1 MGRHTLHENTLHTSA
16 RMKLVLV
23 SGLLLSLGVSTLA
36 AKDIDGE
43 FVVFSTGATSC
54 TDYLNARRNGLESI
68 EPYRQWLSGY
78 LSAFN
83 LIVVNT
89 YDILG
94 ERDYAQIVA
103 WLDQYCL
110 QNQEVSFVNASA
122 ALTVTLYPERRNMA
136 PNKNTSNKW
145 LGSGNL
151 FSAENSTT
159 Q

>member
-1 MGRHTLHENTLHTSA
+1 MRSIALLI
-16 RMKLVLV
+16 LLI
-23 SGLLLSLGVSTLA
+23 GLGTMPLA

-43 FVVFSTGATSC
+43 FVVFSTGAQTC
-54 TDYLNARRNGLESI
+54 TDYIGARRQGASI

-89 YDILG
+89 YDIVG
-94 ERDYAQIVA
+94 ERNYAQIIG

-122 ALTVTLYPERRNMA
+122 ALTVVLFPERRNIA
-136 PNKNTSNKW
+136 PNKSTSEKW

-151 FSAENSTT
+151 FSAENSAE